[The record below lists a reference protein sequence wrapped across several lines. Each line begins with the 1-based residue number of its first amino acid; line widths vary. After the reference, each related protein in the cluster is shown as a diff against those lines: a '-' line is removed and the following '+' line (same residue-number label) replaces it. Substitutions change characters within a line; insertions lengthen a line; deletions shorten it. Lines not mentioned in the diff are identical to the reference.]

1 MSDHFASGGRLAA
14 SGLAHGLHTA
24 KLPNGLKVIIKEDHR
39 TPVAICNVWVRVGSN
54 REPDALRGWS
64 HGIEHMLFKGTDDRD
79 EGDFANEVAEA
90 GGSTNAG
97 TGYETTNYH
106 ITTPAA
112 ALSTAVDILADAL
125 FHSTFEPA
133 SLDAERQVLV
143 HENHMYDDIP
153 FGFGI
158 TWRWGMELTFDSS
171 PYHHPIGGRD
181 ENLLERDR
189 KDIMAFWRSAYRPDN
204 MTVVIVGDVDPD
216 EAFALIL
223 DKFDDPGVQFPET
236 TAPDVGI
243 VAEPPTEPAHKGLR
257 LRLERGDLTKVYA
270 KLIFPGPGDR
280 DGLDHVL
287 SVVNRV
293 LSDGRSCRLYRQ
305 LHEEKKLV
313 DNFAVMTETGPREGV
328 VLVDIETDA
337 ARLPAALV
345 EIARILEDLNRD
357 SCTDLELERART
369 RVSRSFLFGA
379 ETVQG
384 QAATIGHHE
393 VVDDLPGAFN
403 FPDRVAR
410 VTRDDVAA
418 LCQGIFRLGNLN
430 CLIYLPE
437 DIDTA
442 AHGIPTEAD
451 ELKAL
456 LEPVLGDKSA
466 GEIPTAAT
474 LTASADFTATARPR
488 APGQAAESFRT
499 EQLANGVEVCYR
511 VDPAVPVLALAL
523 TLKGGTTTETS
534 ANAGLATLTQMVQI
548 KGTGNLD
555 AQTLHEIL
563 EGDGAT
569 LSPLADRDYCGM
581 VLSGLADRM
590 DQALDL
596 TAQLI
601 HAPSFLESEIEQE
614 RRLALEQLA
623 AITDSPFQAAAV
635 KLRELVYGDHPYGR
649 PLVGT
654 EDSLPGMC
662 RDDLVNRHRRIW
674 TKDNLQIVASGDL
687 EPDRFLAKLE
697 TLLAGLPSGTGDS
710 APSPGPTLVPD
721 GIVFARIDK
730 KQNQS
735 VVLVAWPG
743 PRTPAENRVPL
754 VMMKEVLNG
763 QSGRLFESLRNRRSL
778 CYNTGTLS
786 TAGFGQGMFM
796 GYVLTAPDT
805 EEAARDALVAELQ
818 GLTETLVP
826 ADEFERARAKLLGNL
841 LIGAQSNG
849 ARVGRSL
856 RDRVYGR
863 DPNDLVQLLE
873 AVTACTAEQVRL
885 VAETMIDPD
894 NRFEVTLGP

>member
-1 MSDHFASGGRLAA
+1 MSEHFPSDGRLAA
-14 SGLAHGLHTA
+14 SKLAHGLHTA
-24 KLPNGLKVIIKEDHR
+24 ILPNGLKVIIKEDHR
-39 TPVAICNVWVRVGSN
+39 TSVAICNVWVRVGSN

-64 HGIEHMLFKGTDDRD
+64 HGIEHMLFKGTDRRD

-112 ALSTAVDILADAL
+112 ALPTAVDILADAL
-125 FHSTFEPA
+125 FHSTFESA

-158 TWRWGMELTFDSS
+158 TWRWGMELTFDRS

-189 KDIMAFWRSAYRPDN
+189 EDILTFWRSAYRPDN
-204 MTVVIVGDVDPD
+204 MTVVVVGDVDPS
-216 EAFALIL
+216 ETFALL
-223 DKFDDPGVQFPET
+223 QEKFADPGVQFPET
-236 TAPDVGI
+236 TDPAVGI
-243 VAEPPTEPAHKGLR
+243 VAEPPIEPSHSGLR
-257 LRLERGDLTKVYA
+257 LQVERGDITKVYA
-270 KLIFPGPGDR
+270 KLIFPGPGER
-280 DGLDHVL
+280 EGLDHVL

-337 ARLPAALV
+337 ERLCAALV
-345 EIARILEDLNRD
+345 EVARILEDLNRD
-357 SCTDLELERART
+357 SCTDQELERART

-384 QAATIGHHE
+384 QASTIGHQE
-393 VVDDLPGAFN
+393 VMDDLPGAFH

-410 VTRDDVAA
+410 VTRNDVAG
-418 LCQGIFRLGNLN
+418 LCQRIFRLGNAN
-430 CLIYLPE
+430 FLIYLPE
-437 DIDTA
+437 DTDTA
-442 AHGIPTEAD
+442 IHGIPTEA
-451 ELKAL
+451 EALQAL
-456 LEPVLGDKSA
+456 LEPELRDQPAGTPPSA
-466 GEIPTAAT
+466 TEMAAAEITAPA
-474 LTASADFTATARPR
+474 LPR
-488 APGQAAESFRT
+488 FKGQAAEPFRT
-499 EQLANGVEVCYR
+499 VHLANGVEVCYR
-511 VDPAVPVLALAL
+511 VDPAVPVLALAM
-523 TLKGGTTTETS
+523 TLKGGSTGETS
-534 ANAGLATLTQMVQI
+534 ANAGQATLTQMVQI

-555 AQTLHEIL
+555 AETLHELL
-563 EGDGAT
+563 EGEGAA
-569 LSPLADRDYCGM
+569 LSPQTDRDYGGM

-590 DQALDL
+590 DQALEL

-601 HAPSFLESEIEQE
+601 HEPSFLESEIEQE
-614 RRLALEQLA
+614 RRLALEHLA
-623 AITDSPFQAAAV
+623 AIADSPFQAATV

-654 EDSLPGMC
+654 EASLPGLC
-662 RDDLVNRHRRIW
+662 RDDLVSQHRRIW
-674 TKDNLQIVASGDL
+674 TADNLQVVVAGDL
-687 EPDRFLAKLE
+687 EPDRLLAKLE
-697 TLLAGLPSGTGDS
+697 ILLAGLPSGTD
-710 APSPGPTLVPD
+710 APIPPPGPTRVPN
-721 GIVFARIDK
+721 GIVSTRIHK

-743 PRTPAENRVPL
+743 PHTPAENRIPL
-754 VMMKEVLNG
+754 MMLKEVLNG
-763 QSGRLFESLRNRRSL
+763 QSGRLFESLRNQRSL
-778 CYNTGTLS
+778 CYNTGTLN

-796 GYVLTAPDT
+796 GYVMTAPDT
-805 EEAARDALVAELQ
+805 ENAAREALVRELE

-826 ADEFERARAKLLGNL
+826 VEEFERARAKLLGNL

-863 DPNDLVQLLE
+863 NPNDLDLVLE
-873 AVTACTAEQVRL
+873 SVAACSAAEVRK
-885 VAETMIDPD
+885 VAEVLIDPA

>member
-1 MSDHFASGGRLAA
+1 
-14 SGLAHGLHTA
+14 
-24 KLPNGLKVIIKEDHR
+24 
-39 TPVAICNVWVRVGSN
+39 
-54 REPDALRGWS
+54 
-64 HGIEHMLFKGTDDRD
+64 
-79 EGDFANEVAEA
+79 
-90 GGSTNAG
+90 
-97 TGYETTNYH
+97 
-106 ITTPAA
+106 
-112 ALSTAVDILADAL
+112 
-125 FHSTFEPA
+125 
-133 SLDAERQVLV
+133 
-143 HENHMYDDIP
+143 
-153 FGFGI
+153 
-158 TWRWGMELTFDSS
+158 
-171 PYHHPIGGRD
+171 
-181 ENLLERDR
+181 
-189 KDIMAFWRSAYRPDN
+189 MAFWRSAYRPDN
-204 MTVVIVGDVDPD
+204 MTVVVVGDVDPAD
-216 EAFALIL
+216 TFALIL
-223 DKFDDPGVQFPET
+223 DKFADPGVQFPET
-236 TAPDVGI
+236 TAPAVGI
-243 VAEPPTEPAHKGLR
+243 VAEPPTEPAHTGLR
-257 LRLERGDLTKVYA
+257 LRIERGDITKVYA

-305 LHEEKKLV
+305 LLEEKKLV

-337 ARLPAALV
+337 ERLPAALV

-369 RVSRSFLFGA
+369 RVARSFLFGA

-410 VTRDDVAA
+410 VTPDDVAA
-418 LCQGIFRLGNLN
+418 LCQRIFRLGNLN

-437 DIDTA
+437 DTETA
-442 AHGIPTEAD
+442 AHGIPTGAED
-451 ELKAL
+451 LQAL
-456 LEPVLGDKSA
+456 LAPVLSDKSP

-474 LTASADFTATARPR
+474 VADLAATARPR
-488 APGQAAESFRT
+488 VQRQAAESFLT
-499 EQLANGVEVCYR
+499 EHLANGVEVCYR
-511 VDPAVPVLALAL
+511 VDPAVPVLTLAM

-534 ANAGLATLTQMVQI
+534 ADAGLSTLTQMVQI
-548 KGTGNLD
+548 KGTGDLD

-563 EGDGAT
+563 EGDGAA
-569 LSPLADRDYCGM
+569 LSPQTDRDYCGL

-623 AITDSPFQAAAV
+623 AIADSPFQAAAV
-635 KLRELVYGDHPYGR
+635 KLREMVYGDHPYGR

-654 EDSLPGMC
+654 VDSLPGIC
-662 RDDLVNRHRRIW
+662 RDDLVNRHRRFW
-674 TKDNLQIVASGDL
+674 TADNLQIVASGDL

-697 TLLAGLPSGTGDS
+697 TLLDGLPPGSGES
-710 APSPGPTLVPD
+710 IPSPGPTLVPN
-721 GIVFARIDK
+721 GIVSARIDK

-743 PRTPAENRVPL
+743 PRTPAENRVPVIML
-754 VMMKEVLNG
+754 KEVLNG

-786 TAGFGQGMFM
+786 TAGFAQGMFM

-805 EEAARDALVAELQ
+805 EDAAREALVAELQ
-818 GLTETLVP
+818 NLAETLVP
-826 ADEFERARAKLLGNL
+826 TEEFERARAKLLGNL

-873 AVTACTAEQVRL
+873 AVAACTAEQVRL

>member
-1 MSDHFASGGRLAA
+1 MSDHFPSNGRLAPSA
-14 SGLAHGLHTA
+14 LAHGLHTA
-24 KLPNGLKVIIKEDHR
+24 ILPNGLKVIIKEDHR
-39 TPVAICNVWVRVGSN
+39 TPVAICNAWVRVGSN

-64 HGIEHMLFKGTDDRD
+64 HGIEHMLFKGTGRRD

-106 ITTPAA
+106 ITTPAS
-112 ALSTAVDILADAL
+112 ALPVAIDILADAL

-158 TWRWGMELTFDSS
+158 TWRWGMELTFDKS

-189 KDIMAFWRSAYRPDN
+189 EDIMAFWRSAYRPDN
-204 MTVVIVGDVDPD
+204 MTVVVVGDVDPA
-216 EAFALIL
+216 ETFSLLQEKFA
-223 DKFDDPGVQFPET
+223 DPGVQFPET
-236 TAPDVGI
+236 TDPTVGI
-243 VAEPPTEPAHKGLR
+243 VAEPPVEPAHSGLR
-257 LRLERGDLTKVYA
+257 LQVERGDLTKVYA
-270 KLIFPGPGDR
+270 KLIFPGPGER
-280 DGLDHVL
+280 EGLDHVL

-337 ARLPAALV
+337 ERLCPALAEV
-345 EIARILEDLNRD
+345 ARILEELSRD
-357 SCTDLELERART
+357 SCTDLELERARI

-384 QAATIGHHE
+384 QASTIGHYE
-393 VVDDLPGAFN
+393 VMDDLPGAFH
-403 FPDRVAR
+403 FPDRVAG

-418 LCQGIFRLGNLN
+418 LCQRIFRLGNAN

-437 DIDTA
+437 DTDTE
-442 AHGIPTEAD
+442 AHGIPTDAD
-451 ELKAL
+451 ALQAL
-456 LEPVLGDKSA
+456 LGPVLSDQPVGEPPSA
-466 GEIPTAAT
+466 TEMAPTEITAPA
-474 LTASADFTATARPR
+474 LPR
-488 APGQAAESFRT
+488 FKGQAAEPFRT
-499 EQLANGVEVCYR
+499 EHLANGVEVCYR
-511 VDPAVPVLALAL
+511 VDGAVPVLAMAM
-523 TLKGGTTTETS
+523 TLKGGSTGETS
-534 ANAGLATLTQMVQI
+534 ANAGLATLAQMVQI

-555 AQTLHEIL
+555 AETLHELL
-563 EGDGAT
+563 EGDGAA
-569 LSPLADRDYCGM
+569 LSPQTDRDYGGL

-590 DQALDL
+590 DKALDL

-601 HAPSFLESEIEQE
+601 HEPSFLEPE
-614 RRLALEQLA
+614 A
-623 AITDSPFQAAAV
+623 DSPFQAAAV
-635 KLRELVYGDHPYGR
+635 KLREMVYGDHPYGR
-649 PLVGT
+649 PLAGT
-654 EDSLPGMC
+654 ETSLPDLC
-662 RDDLVNRHRRIW
+662 RDDLVSQHRRIW
-674 TKDNLQIVASGDL
+674 TADNLQIVAAGDL

-697 TLLAGLPSGTGDS
+697 TMLAGLPAGTG
-710 APSPGPTLVPD
+710 APLPSPGATGVPE
-721 GIVFARIDK
+721 GIVSARIDK

-743 PRTPAENRVPL
+743 PNTPAENRVPL
-754 VMMKEVLNG
+754 MMLKEVLNG
-763 QSGRLFESLRNRRSL
+763 QSGRLFESLRNQRSL

-805 EEAARDALVAELQ
+805 ETAAREALVNELA
-818 GLTETLVP
+818 GLAETLVP
-826 ADEFERARAKLLGNL
+826 VEEFERARAKLLGNL

-849 ARVGRSL
+849 ARVGRSM

-863 DPNDLVQLLE
+863 DPNDLDQVLE
-873 AVTACTAEQVRL
+873 SVAACSAAEVRL
-885 VAETMIDPD
+885 VAETLIDPA
-894 NRFEVTLGP
+894 NRFEVTLGPKGPKVS

>member
-1 MSDHFASGGRLAA
+1 MSDHFASGDLLAA
-14 SGLAHGLHTA
+14 SELAHGLHTA
-24 KLPNGLKVIIKEDHR
+24 MLPNGLKVVIKEDHR
-39 TPVAICNVWVRVGSN
+39 TPVAVCNVWVRIGSN
-54 REPDALRGWS
+54 REPKALRGWS
-64 HGIEHMLFKGTDDRD
+64 HGIEHMLFKGTGRRD

-112 ALSTAVDILADAL
+112 ALPVAVDVLADAL
-125 FHSTFEPA
+125 FHSTFENA

-158 TWRWGMELTFDSS
+158 TWRWGMEMTFDRS
-171 PYHHPIGGRD
+171 PYQHPIGGRD

-189 KDIMAFWRSAYRPDN
+189 DDILAFWRSAYRPDN
-204 MTVVIVGDVDPD
+204 MTVVVVGDVDPAD
-216 EAFALIL
+216 AFTLIQK
-223 DKFDDPGVQFPET
+223 KFAVPGVQFPET
-236 TAPDVGI
+236 TDDAVGI
-243 VAEPPTEPAHKGLR
+243 VASPPTEPPHEGLR
-257 LRLERGDLTKVYA
+257 LRVERGDITKVYA
-270 KLIFPGPGDR
+270 KLIFPGPGER
-280 DGLDHVL
+280 DGQEHVL
-287 SVVNRV
+287 SVVHRV
-293 LSDGRSCRLYRQ
+293 LSDGRSCRLYRR

-313 DNFAVMTETGPREGV
+313 DNFTVMTETGPREGV
-328 VLVDIETDA
+328 VMVDIETDA
-337 ARLPAALV
+337 ARLPAALA

-369 RVSRSFLFGA
+369 RVARSFLFGA

-384 QAATIGHHE
+384 QASTIGHHE
-393 VVDDLPGAFN
+393 VMDDLPGAFQ

-410 VTRDDVAA
+410 VTRDDVAE
-418 LCQGIFRLGNLN
+418 LSRRIFRLGNVN
-430 CLIYLPE
+430 CMIYLPE
-437 DIDTA
+437 DTDTA
-442 AHGIPTEAD
+442 AHGIPTEAGA
-451 ELKAL
+451 LKTL
-456 LEPVLGDKSA
+456 LEPVLRDDST
-466 GEIPTAAT
+466 GETPAAAT
-474 LTASADFTATARPR
+474 MPAADLPSPARPR
-488 APGQAAESFRT
+488 RQVQAAEPFRT
-499 EQLANGVEVCYR
+499 ERLAGGVEVSYR
-511 VDPAVPVLALAL
+511 VDHAVPVLALAL
-523 TLKGGTTTETS
+523 TLKGGTTQETA

-548 KGTGNLD
+548 KGTGNLN
-555 AQTLHEIL
+555 AETLHELL
-563 EGDGAT
+563 EGDGAA
-569 LSPLADRDYCGM
+569 LSPQTDRDYGGM

-590 DQALDL
+590 DQALEL

-623 AITDSPFQAAAV
+623 AIADSSFQSAVV

-649 PLVGT
+649 PLPGT
-654 EDSLPGMC
+654 VDSLPGLS
-662 RDDLVNRHRRIW
+662 RDDLVSRHRRIW
-674 TKDNLQIVASGDL
+674 TADNLQIVVSGAL

-697 TLLAGLPSGTGDS
+697 TLLAGLPSGSDAS
-710 APSPGPTLVPD
+710 PPSPGPTLVPD
-721 GIVFARIDK
+721 GIVSARIDK

-754 VMMKEVLNG
+754 MMLKEVLNG

-796 GYVLTAPDT
+796 GFVLTAPDT
-805 EEAARDALVAELQ
+805 ETAAREALVAELED
-818 GLTETLVP
+818 LAETLVP
-826 ADEFERARAKLLGNL
+826 VEEFERARAKLLGNL

-849 ARVGRSL
+849 SRVGRSL
-856 RDRVYGR
+856 RDRIYGR
-863 DPNDLVQLLE
+863 DPNDLDQLIE
-873 AVTACTAEQVRL
+873 AVAACSAGEVRE
-885 VAETMIDPD
+885 VAAALIDPD